1 MTINCLKFSA
11 SQEIMSLF
19 YGQAHCWPREGVG
32 SGVST
37 NDHGWMNG
45 WSLWSNGCSMA
56 TSPSSL
62 HGSNVLCGV
71 IPEKD
76 SKGKNISI
84 LEQFEQRALSKTL
97 KAQKWDTQW
106 VLVGMG
112 YTMVTIVTPVPAVY
126 TIPSHS
132 TCRAASGSI
141 LSTIC

>member
-1 MTINCLKFSA
+1 M
-11 SQEIMSLF
+11 
-19 YGQAHCWPREGVG
+19 G

-37 NDHGWMNG
+37 NDHGWTNG

-112 YTMVTIVTPVPAVY
+112 IGIHYGYYSDTSPRSVY
-126 TIPSHS
+126 HPIP
-132 TCRAASGSI
+132 
-141 LSTIC
+141 

>member
-1 MTINCLKFSA
+1 MDGHFGL
-11 SQEIMSLF
+11 
-19 YGQAHCWPREGVG
+19 
-32 SGVST
+32 
-37 NDHGWMNG
+37 
-45 WSLWSNGCSMA
+45 MA

-112 YTMVTIVTPVPAVY
+112 IGIHYGYYSDTSPRSVY
-126 TIPSHS
+126 HPIP
-132 TCRAASGSI
+132 
-141 LSTIC
+141 